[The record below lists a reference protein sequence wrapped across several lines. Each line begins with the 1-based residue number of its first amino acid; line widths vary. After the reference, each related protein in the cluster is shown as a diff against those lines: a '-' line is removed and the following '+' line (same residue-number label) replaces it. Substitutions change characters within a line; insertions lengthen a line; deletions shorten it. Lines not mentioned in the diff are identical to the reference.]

1 VEVIDYSKY
10 QLNEENRKFIKE
22 LSYIEED
29 QTFTILNYNNE
40 FEFCIEMENSK
51 VHIYSEGKELGVFDT
66 IEDMILTFQID
77 GKPFIELID
86 KINYV

>member
-1 VEVIDYSKY
+1 MIDYSKY

>member
-1 VEVIDYSKY
+1 VIDYSKY